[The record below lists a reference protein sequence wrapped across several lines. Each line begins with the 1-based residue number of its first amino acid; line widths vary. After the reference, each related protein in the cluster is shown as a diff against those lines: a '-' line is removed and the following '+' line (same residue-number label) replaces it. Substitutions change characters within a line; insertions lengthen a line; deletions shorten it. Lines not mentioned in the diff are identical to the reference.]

1 MEAFQKKQVAE
12 RAFAQL
18 LISAIVQLANSP
30 KIWKLMTPAAQRNLK
45 NVKNIPKSII
55 DSGAF
60 VIPDRPI
67 TAFNDQDLQFKTL
80 LDWYLSPQ
88 KSKVWFEQL
97 PLHEQHEEAVNTRD
111 DGDQHRRAEKNRA
124 KFGLAFMTKFLER
137 ASKSKA
143 EAQDRHDRAQQR
155 WEMTVGNKTLGPGV
169 SAKAFQ
175 ELVEESTHLTITMDF
190 WAQVSLHY
198 QKYLNEITTAGFDVS
213 AFRENQKS
221 TSGDPLQGNNSGG
234 EYNSLSF
241 FNIPPSVMN
250 DFDKFY
256 AACNQLFCIAND
268 EELQNNYKNTGKPLY
283 PLYAHKAYRELQ
295 APIPSWVQEYI
306 DGLATKALQ
315 SPDYSPDAA
324 AWMVG
329 FRDSP
334 DSNAY
339 CQSRSPR
346 QWRDEIKR
354 RPLRTE
360 VLWREQEN
368 QGVSR
373 TQIFKELALEYGCSE
388 ENITDWFYEKVEKK
402 KERRREKRMKK

>member
-1 MEAFQKKQVAE
+1 MNQLAE
-12 RAFAQL
+12 KTLAQL
-18 LISAIVQLANSP
+18 LLSAIAQLANNP
-30 KIWKLMTPAAQRNLK
+30 KMWELMTPAAQRNLE

-60 VIPDRPI
+60 VIPDQPI
-67 TAFNDQDLQFKTL
+67 TALNDQDLPFKTL

-88 KSKVWFEQL
+88 KSQIWFEQ
-97 PLHEQHEEAVNTRD
+97 PSLHEQHEEAVNTKD
-111 DGDQHRRAEKNRA
+111 DGGEHRQTEKNRA
-124 KFGLAFMTKFLER
+124 KIGLAFMTKFLER
-137 ASKSKA
+137 ASKSRE
-143 EAQDRHDRAQQR
+143 EAQDRYDRAKQR
-155 WEMTVGNKTLGPGV
+155 WEMTVGDKTLGTGV
-169 SAKAFQ
+169 ATKAFQ
-175 ELVEESTHLTITMDF
+175 EMAEEAAHLTVANDF
-190 WAQVSLHY
+190 WALVSLHY
-198 QKYLNEITTAGFDVS
+198 QKYLNEVTTAGFAVS
-213 AFRENQKS
+213 TYRENPES
-221 TSGDPLQGNNSGG
+221 TPDGPPQSNNSDG

-256 AACNQLFCIAND
+256 AACNQLFCVAND

-339 CQSRSPR
+339 CQSRSSR

-354 RPLRTE
+354 ISVRTE

>member
-1 MEAFQKKQVAE
+1 MNQLAE
-12 RAFAQL
+12 KALAQL
-18 LISAIVQLANSP
+18 LLSTIAQLANNP
-30 KIWKLMTPAAQRNLK
+30 KMRELMTPAAQRNLE

-67 TAFNDQDLQFKTL
+67 TALNDQDLPFKTL

-88 KSKVWFEQL
+88 KSQIWFEQ
-97 PLHEQHEEAVNTRD
+97 PSLHEQHEEAFNTKD
-111 DGDQHRRAEKNRA
+111 DGGEHRQTEKNRA
-124 KFGLAFMTKFLER
+124 KFGLAFMTKFLGR

-143 EAQDRHDRAQQR
+143 EAQDRYDRSRQR
-155 WEMTVGNKTLGPGV
+155 WEMTVGNKTLGTGV
-169 SAKAFQ
+169 STKAFQ
-175 ELVEESTHLTITMDF
+175 ELVEEAAHLSGATDF
-190 WAQVSLHY
+190 WALVSLHY
-198 QKYLNEITTAGFDVS
+198 QKYLNEVTTAGFDVS
-213 AFRENQKS
+213 AFSENSES
-221 TSGDPLQGNNSGG
+221 TPDAPPQSNNSDG

-256 AACNQLFCIAND
+256 AACNQLFCVAND

-306 DGLATKALQ
+306 DELTTKALQ
-315 SPDYSPDAA
+315 SPDSSPDAA

-354 RPLRTE
+354 RSVRTE

-368 QGVSR
+368 QGVTR

-388 ENITDWFYEKVEKK
+388 ENITDWFYEKIEKK